1 MPQLR
6 IFCYMPSPRVW
17 KAKIAA
23 RLSGVD
29 LEIRSAAPAKLKDWL
44 WDFDARP
51 LTEEDKDSDRYK
63 LKGRTGFK
71 GNVLHKTDKFLAA
84 HPFGTVPAAFSP
96 DGKIGIF
103 ESNSIMRAV
112 ARIATNNVG
121 LYGGNPYLA
130 SRIDSFLDASLVFA
144 RDSQIYLLSL
154 TDKETTQ
161 EIYNRASQAFSIYMS
176 AIERAL
182 ASNGS
187 FLVGDKLTLA
197 DICFACEY
205 AMFARERRCSEALNT
220 IGAKPISS
228 GISKRFPRAIE
239 HFKTLC
245 RHEAFSPE
253 LGTIVSE

>member
-63 LKGRTGFK
+63 LKGHTIP
-71 GNVLHKTDKFLAA
+71 T
-84 HPFGTVPAAFSP
+84 S
-96 DGKIGIF
+96 
-103 ESNSIMRAV
+103 SISSTS
-112 ARIATNNVG
+112 IPTT
-121 LYGGNPYLA
+121 PYT
-130 SRIDSFLDASLVFA
+130 SET
-144 RDSQIYLLSL
+144 LLPYTTELS
-154 TDKETTQ
+154 TQTTTQ